1 MEWYSPAHGILLKN
15 TKFKNRIVIAA
26 RQSRKVKVYG
36 KKKEKYITFSYTI
49 YADPPNR
56 AKTWEGVNWNNVVWK
71 MGEFQNLRSSEVA
84 VVELNDGRVMLNSRS
99 PGAERYRT
107 VGISNDGGVSFKQ
120 CNSYVDKQLFEAPG
134 GVQGSLLNVEGKIL
148 FSNPRSHEARAN
160 NSIQISEDNG
170 LTWDRYL
177 PYVKKG
183 QYSSYSDM
191 VELGDGSIGVLFQWG
206 PSKEKNI
213 RRSNF

>member
-1 MEWYSPAHGILLKN
+1 
-15 TKFKNRIVIAA
+15 
-26 RQSRKVKVYG
+26 
-36 KKKEKYITFSYTI
+36 
-49 YADPPNR
+49 
-56 AKTWEGVNWNNVVWK
+56 

-148 FSNPRSHEARAN
+148 FQILEATKRERITVFKLAK
-160 NSIQISEDNG
+160 IMD
-170 LTWDRYL
+170 
-177 PYVKKG
+177 
-183 QYSSYSDM
+183 
-191 VELGDGSIGVLFQWG
+191 
-206 PSKEKNI
+206 
-213 RRSNF
+213 